1 MTAEPAS
8 MPPPADDQPTRRIR
22 RQPAQAEREI
32 LDAAERFLADH
43 DFRDLRVDELMR
55 ATGMRRST
63 FYHYFSDRSVVI
75 VRLLEEIEG
84 EAAEA
89 AAAWLNGPDGDPAEA
104 VRAALSGVAAVWYR
118 HRHVLRA
125 AQAGS
130 FHDPRIE
137 QRYRLVLDGLIEA
150 VVVRLRRDRG
160 RGLTAVVDP
169 EQTARALSLMN
180 AAVFADRLGPDPADD
195 PTDVSA
201 VLSRIWISTIYPDA
215 AAASA
220 ERAAGQR

>member
-1 MTAEPAS
+1 MPSHSTSSLQPAPGADQTA
-8 MPPPADDQPTRRIR
+8 RRIR
-22 RQPAQAEREI
+22 RAPEDAEREI

-63 FYHYFSDRSVVI
+63 FYHYFSDRSVII

-84 EAAEA
+84 EAAAA
-89 AAAWLNGPDGDPAEA
+89 AAAWLTGPDGDPVEA
-104 VRAALSGVAAVWYR
+104 MRAALAGVADVWFR

-137 QRYRLVLDGLIEA
+137 ARYRLLLDGLVEA
-150 VVVRLRRDRG
+150 VVVRLRRDRD
-160 RGLTAVVDP
+160 RGLTSVPDP

-180 AAVFADRLGPDPADD
+180 AAVFADRLGRDPSADPAA
-195 PTDVSA
+195 VSA
-201 VLSRIWISTIYPDA
+201 VLARIWISTIYPDA
-215 AAASA
+215 
-220 ERAAGQR
+220 GGG